1 MKKLLVAILLSMSF
15 CLFAE
20 TYTVKVTGKA
30 FVKYL
35 SEDQIPVD
43 LDKEDIIDSDED
55 AILVVQPNS
64 KVTLT
69 INGKQIV
76 LKNGEYKFSDLF
88 KKK

>member
-30 FVKYL
+30 FVKY
-35 SEDQIPVD
+35 EDGQTLD
-43 LDKEDIIDSDED
+43 LEKEDILDDEED

-64 KVTLT
+64 KVTLE
-69 INGKQIV
+69 IDGRQIV
-76 LKNGEYKFSDLF
+76 LKNGEYKYSDLF